1 MIKWQ
6 NQKTLDE
13 LRNKIQNLRQWSD
26 PKGGFGKEETGRI
39 SKTFWKRCTGPG
51 EAAELFSYA
60 VIHSFSKHSLTGGW
74 RSRRSQQGGSSACP
88 HQIYIGKQ
96 NTQDKPTVTE
106 VVLARQN
113 VLPTGGEEDGGSLVL
128 PLRGD
133 ASGRSSTETF
143 AVTLSS
149 PLYPTWLWRIHTRLE
164 LSSLLNRRPT
174 IPSPQPGIISK
185 TATQQ
190 LQYQA

>member
-1 MIKWQ
+1 M
-6 NQKTLDE
+6 
-13 LRNKIQNLRQWSD
+13 
-26 PKGGFGKEETGRI
+26 
-39 SKTFWKRCTGPG
+39 
-51 EAAELFSYA
+51 
-60 VIHSFSKHSLTGGW
+60 
-74 RSRRSQQGGSSACP
+74 
-88 HQIYIGKQ
+88 
-96 NTQDKPTVTE
+96 TE